1 MEGTVGNQAA
11 TDTAKGHAILLDD
24 VNEIHASLEV
34 VDVLLMVAVGVCH
47 DAAPSRA
54 GDSGAFPISL
64 AMTSATGS
72 LQQGQDILE
81 ATNFLEELRRALNE
95 AGQVKL
101 ADLAAILNRTAEV

>member
-1 MEGTVGNQAA
+1 
-11 TDTAKGHAILLDD
+11 
-24 VNEIHASLEV
+24 
-34 VDVLLMVAVGVCH
+34 
-47 DAAPSRA
+47 
-54 GDSGAFPISL
+54 
-64 AMTSATGS
+64 MTSATGS